1 MLSMVPVRA
10 VGFEALR
17 TRIETQDRQCQA
29 HRIKLEVRMND
40 RDARLAFNTK
50 LTLYLFTFTL
60 QQLDQKMKE
69 VRRKHTI
76 ETIVKLQEYKRRH
89 IDLTQRVIQVRRR
102 KKKTCG
108 HLLAFCLTA
117 CY

>member
-1 MLSMVPVRA
+1 M
-10 VGFEALR
+10 
-17 TRIETQDRQCQA
+17 
-29 HRIKLEVRMND
+29 
-40 RDARLAFNTK
+40 
-50 LTLYLFTFTL
+50 

-102 KKKTCG
+102 KKKCD
-108 HLLAFCLTA
+108 HSWAFASQHVTDLHGGLCHFSF
-117 CY
+117 

>member
-1 MLSMVPVRA
+1 MPGAPNQTRGKDVVERDTSLRVR
-10 VGFEALR
+10 G
-17 TRIETQDRQCQA
+17 
-29 HRIKLEVRMND
+29 KLND
-40 RDARLAFNTK
+40 DFPPPLPM
-50 LTLYLFTFTL
+50 